1 MPNSYIM
8 NKEQWMSEV
17 IELLPDV
24 FTKSEHGSKD
34 DVAFDLSLEYGI
46 ISGLVPSGWYPD
58 EALDI
63 FINKEYD
70 KGNIEE
76 SDVKEF
82 EAKVESYH
90 NNKIAANKN

>member
-70 KGNIEE
+70 KGNIDEA
-76 SDVKEF
+76 DVKEF
-82 EAKVESYH
+82 EYKLEAYH
-90 NNKIAANKN
+90 NKKSAANKN

>member
-8 NKEQWMSEV
+8 NKEQWMAEV

-24 FTKSEHGSKD
+24 FTKSVHGSKD

-63 FINKEYD
+63 FINREYD

-76 SDVKEF
+76 SDVHEF
-82 EAKVESYH
+82 ESKLEAYH
-90 NNKIAANKN
+90 NKKSAANKN